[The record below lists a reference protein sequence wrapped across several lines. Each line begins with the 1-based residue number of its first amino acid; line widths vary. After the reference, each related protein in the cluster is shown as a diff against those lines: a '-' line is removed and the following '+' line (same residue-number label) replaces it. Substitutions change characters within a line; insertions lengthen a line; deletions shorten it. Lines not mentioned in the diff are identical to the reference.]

1 MLMALYAKN
10 EKTDLTGRD
19 RKALAEILK
28 EVTAPWRKK

>member
-10 EKTDLTGRD
+10 EKADLTGRD
-19 RKALAEILK
+19 RKVLADTLK